1 VNIPFLVV
9 LLIVLSP
16 LSHAGKLYK
25 IINEDGSTSFSQ
37 FAPDSSNKN
46 KIVEEKFVKTG
57 GKTPLTM
64 RGLTSFCGKLK
75 LPHGN
80 ASRDGFYSDVGRSLN
95 RWKSRLDDK
104 GSSLR
109 SKRRSYAASTKS
121 SGTYSGYG
129 RTTSGY
135 LEGNRKL
142 TKEMADLRCAISWA
156 EIKMQ
161 SSHEV
166 SRNISGELHHLQDS
180 LAKVE
185 GNSLRK
191 CDEEPR
197 YRPDDKEYQSNYRKW
212 RSCTRD
218 FSGKIR
224 GLKRRIAAE
233 SRKLDYMQ

>member
-1 VNIPFLVV
+1 VNTPFLIV
-9 LLIVLSP
+9 LLILLSP

-46 KIVEEKFVKTG
+46 KIVEEKFVRTG

-75 LPHGN
+75 LPRGN

-95 RWKSRLDDK
+95 NWKSRLDSK
-104 GSSLR
+104 AESLR
-109 SKRRSYAASTKS
+109 SKRRNYAASTKR
-121 SGTYSGYG
+121 SGSYNGYG
-129 RTTSGY
+129 GTTSGY
-135 LEGNRKL
+135 LEGNRQL
-142 TKEMADLRCAISWA
+142 TRDIADLRCAISWA

-166 SRNISGELHHLQDS
+166 SRNISGELNHLQDS
-180 LAKVE
+180 LAKIE
-185 GNSLRK
+185 SKALRK
-191 CDEEPR
+191 CGEEPR
-197 YRPDDKEYQSNYRKW
+197 YRPDDEKYQSNYHNW
-212 RSCTRD
+212 SSCNRD
-218 FSGKIR
+218 FSGKVR
-224 GLKRRIAAE
+224 GLKRRISVE